1 MSRRKSSSNESYDSS
16 SSSVE
21 RKSKKRKS
29 SQSTASK
36 RKHPSFKYMITEA
49 IYIQR
54 KHIKGSSRPAIRN
67 FILDNYDVDENRIK
81 GYLSSNI
88 SKMLQDTEEG
98 YPCLVRV
105 DNNNYKLTPEWR
117 KEWTKTNGIKP
128 KTRKRKKR
136 PAGYPKHP
144 RNAYLYYSTD
154 VRPKRQ
160 DEYPDKSFGD
170 ITKLVAEEW
179 GKLSSK
185 RKKKYVEL
193 AKKDT
198 RRYKREMKEWNS
210 RQSSSSESGSRS
222 SSESEDR
229 SKSRNRKRR
238 ATKSRSES
246 EESKTQ
252 HSKKKQKRKNRSF
265 TSSEESEEKGKGQ
278 KVKAAAENDEKKT
291 STERT
296 ELKASSD
303 KTKNK

>member
-1 MSRRKSSSNESYDSS
+1 MSRRRSSSNDESYDSS
-16 SSSVE
+16 SSSVAE
-21 RKSKKRKS
+21 KKTKRKS
-29 SQSTASK
+29 SQSTTSGK

-67 FILDNYDVDENRIK
+67 YILENYDVDENRIK
-81 GYLSSNI
+81 GYLSSNL
-88 SKMLQDTEEG
+88 SKMLEETEEG
-98 YPCLVRV
+98 YPCLARV
-105 DNNNYKLTPEWR
+105 DMNYKLTPEWR
-117 KEWTKTNGIKP
+117 KEWTKTYGIKP

-136 PAGYPKHP
+136 PANYPKHP
-144 RNAYLYYSTD
+144 RNAYLYYSTE

-160 DEYPDKSFGD
+160 DENPGKSFGD
-170 ITKLVAEEW
+170 ITKLVAAEW
-179 GKLSSK
+179 GNLSSK
-185 RKKKYVEL
+185 RKRKYVDL

-198 RRYKREMKEWNS
+198 RRYKKEMKEYEA
-210 RQSSSSESGSRS
+210 RKTSSSRSDS

-229 SKSRNRKRR
+229 YKNRNRKRR

-246 EESKTQ
+246 EESTQ
-252 HSKKKQKRKNRSF
+252 RSKKKQAKPKRKNRSF
-265 TSSEESEEKGKGQ
+265 TSSEESEEKGKI
-278 KVKAAAENDEKKT
+278 KADNDEKKT